1 MPTVISESLV
11 KKTAEPSV
19 SSVLHETDSS
29 DTDGPPLG
37 KPQNERRFWFQ
48 RTREYDPD
56 EIATLPSVFDDPET
70 AKQYQ
75 PRADWENL
83 HRFDPS
89 ARWTW
94 GEEYSLIRKI
104 DLRIMVFACVMFMAL
119 ELDRSNLQQAL
130 TDNFLKDLHMNTNGN
145 STSTIG
151 WYLHDSADFLARLQP
166 WKYRL
171 QACIPL
177 CRAALSTGQQVG
189 WPRPLDPHPDGSLV
203 YSGHGSVW
211 FA

>member
-1 MPTVISESLV
+1 MPTVISGSLT
-11 KKTAEPSV
+11 KKTTEASV

-29 DTDGPPLG
+29 DTDGQPLG
-37 KPQNERRFWFQ
+37 KPQNEPRFWFQ
-48 RTREYDPD
+48 RKKEYDPD
-56 EIATLPSVFDDPET
+56 EIATLPSVFDDLET

-75 PRADWENL
+75 PRSDWENL
-83 HRFDPS
+83 HRFDPN

-145 STSTIG
+145 FKSTTETYVHG
-151 WYLHDSADFLARLQP
+151 PANLLVRLQP

-177 CRAALSTGQQVG
+177 CRAAFSTG
-189 WPRPLDPHPDGSLV
+189 
-203 YSGHGSVW
+203 
-211 FA
+211 

>member
-1 MPTVISESLV
+1 MPTVISESLA
-11 KKTAEPSV
+11 KKTAEVSV
-19 SSVLHETDSS
+19 SSVLHQPDSS

-37 KPQNERRFWFQ
+37 ELQNERRFWFQ

-83 HRFDPS
+83 HRFDPN

-94 GEEYSLIRKI
+94 GEEYSLIHKI
-104 DLRIMVFACVMFMAL
+104 DLKIMVFACVMFMAL

-130 TDNFLKDLHMNTNGN
+130 TDNFLKDLHMNTNGDSI
-145 STSTIG
+145 STTGLYFYDPANLLI
-151 WYLHDSADFLARLQP
+151 RL
-166 WKYRL
+166 
-171 QACIPL
+171 
-177 CRAALSTGQQVG
+177 
-189 WPRPLDPHPDGSLV
+189 
-203 YSGHGSVW
+203 
-211 FA
+211 

>member
-1 MPTVISESLV
+1 MPTVISEPLA
-11 KKTAEPSV
+11 KKIAESSV
-19 SSVLHETDSS
+19 SAVLHETDSS
-29 DTDGPPLG
+29 DADGPPLG

-48 RTREYDPD
+48 RTKEYDPD
-56 EIATLPSVFDDPET
+56 ENATLPSVFDDPET

-75 PRADWENL
+75 PRSDWENL
-83 HRFDPS
+83 HRFDPN

-104 DLRIMVFACVMFMAL
+104 DLRIMFFACVMFMAL

-130 TDNFLKDLHMNTNGN
+130 TDNFLKDLHMNTNGDSK
-145 STSTIG
+145 STTG
-151 WYLHDSADFLARLQP
+151 LYLHDPANLLVRLQP

-177 CRAALSTGQQVG
+177 C
-189 WPRPLDPHPDGSLV
+189 
-203 YSGHGSVW
+203 
-211 FA
+211 